1 MLWDAIRSAAKDR
14 MLGRPISSVNQSY
27 AAPGGDAVAR
37 DKITTVHQSE
47 RRSQIDGWLER
58 LAEEL
63 RGNVEMRDFVDS
75 LQYYFQPN
83 PYDEF
88 VGLEAKLD
96 RAGRSA
102 QVRSAL
108 RKKEAFSKLLEE
120 WRSYPAAQEI
130 IAYFLT
136 KIETSFE
143 SAIVPILGT
152 SSISEIDAEIL
163 VNLITPVLNEMGCG
177 PFMLNYNHVTG
188 MVYWLAEQC
197 YIRWHV

>member
-1 MLWDAIRSAAKDR
+1 MLD
-14 MLGRPISSVNQSY
+14 SSTTVNQRG
-27 AAPGGDAVAR
+27 AAPGGDAVGR
-37 DKITTVHQSE
+37 DKITNVHHSE
-47 RRSQIDGWLER
+47 RRTQIDGWIDR

-63 RGNVEMRDFVDS
+63 RGNVQMRDFVDS
-75 LQYYFQPN
+75 LQYYFQLS
-83 PYDEF
+83 PYDEHI
-88 VGLEAKLD
+88 GLVAKLD

-102 QVRSAL
+102 QKSSAL

-143 SAIVPILGT
+143 VNVLPLLA
-152 SSISEIDAEIL
+152 SSPAADIDTLIQKYL
-163 VNLITPVLNEMGCG
+163 VDPVMAEMGCG
-177 PFMLNYNHVTG
+177 PFMLNYNHVLG

>member
-1 MLWDAIRSAAKDR
+1 MLETST
-14 MLGRPISSVNQSY
+14 SVDQRR
-27 AAPGGDAVAR
+27 AAPGGDAVGR
-37 DKITTVHQSE
+37 DKITNVHHSE
-47 RRSQIDGWLER
+47 RKTQIDGWLDK

-63 RGNVEMRDFVDS
+63 RGNVQMRDFVDS
-75 LQYYFQPN
+75 LQYYFQPS

-102 QVRSAL
+102 QKSTAL

-136 KIETSFE
+136 KIETAFE
-143 SAIVPILGT
+143 LDVLPIL
-152 SSISEIDAEIL
+152 SSASATDIDLTIRRCL
-163 VNLITPVLNEMGCG
+163 VDPVIAEMGCG
-177 PFMLNYNHVTG
+177 PFMLNYNHVVG